1 MIYDEYQFE
10 KVNPDSMDLLWKAG
24 FRHFGTYF
32 FRYSIGL
39 LNGEYTEVLPLR
51 INLASFTLS
60 KSQKKT
66 VRKNS
71 DTTVII
77 RDCFIDEEKEKL
89 FTIHAERFTENK
101 PESLFNFL
109 SPEDTATKPCEL
121 KEICVFV
128 RDSLAAVS
136 FLDLGEKASS
146 SVYAMFH
153 PDYAKRRLGI
163 YTLLLEIQY
172 SIDRGMDYL
181 YTGYAY
187 RESSFYDYKKK
198 FHPME
203 YFDWN
208 GNWLPLNIEETS
220 ED

>member
-51 INLASFTLS
+51 INLTSFTLS
-60 KSQKKT
+60 KSQRKT

-89 FTIHAERFTENK
+89 FSIHAKRFTENK
-101 PESLFNFL
+101 PESVFNFL

-128 RDSLAAVS
+128 EDSLAAVS

-153 PDYAKRRLGI
+153 PDFANRRLGI

-181 YTGYAY
+181 YPGYAY

>member
-10 KVNPDSMDLLWKAG
+10 KVNPDSMDLLWKGG

-39 LNGEYTEVLPLR
+39 LNGEYAQVLPLR
-51 INLASFTLS
+51 VLLKSFKLS

-66 VRKNS
+66 IRKNQ
-71 DTTVII
+71 DLKIII
-77 RDCFIDEEKEKL
+77 RDCFIDEEKKDL
-89 FTIHAERFTENK
+89 FTIHAERFTENR
-101 PESLFNFL
+101 PESLYNFL
-109 SPEDTATKPCEL
+109 SPENTATTPCEL
-121 KEICVFV
+121 KEICIY
-128 RDSLAAVS
+128 DNDMLAAVS
-136 FLDLGEKASS
+136 FLDIGEKASS

-163 YTLLLEIQY
+163 YTLLLEIEY
-172 SIDRGMDYL
+172 SISREMDYL
-181 YTGYAY
+181 YPGYAY
-187 RESSFYDYKKK
+187 RENSFYDYKKK
-198 FHPME
+198 FQPIE

-208 GNWLPLNIEETS
+208 GNWLPLSNEETS